1 LFNSLFKLGTSV
13 DYFPQNL
20 PPPFWLQ
27 YSPIWLHAW
36 KAGDGHLYFKIKLK
50 EMKTIFITG
59 ASTGLG
65 KAAAKLFA
73 ARGWKVI
80 ATMRKP
86 GNEKEL
92 TLIDNISL
100 LPLDVTNPAQVKET
114 VQKAIAGGNID
125 VVFNNAGY
133 GLMGPLE
140 PTTDEQLVR
149 QLDTNLLG
157 VIRVTQAFI
166 PYFREKQQGLF
177 ITTTSI
183 GGLITFPF
191 CSVYHATKWA
201 LEGWS
206 ESMAFE
212 LKKIG
217 VGIKTVSPGGI
228 KTDFLNRSAEIASLP
243 VYDEW
248 VKKLFAGFSEDHFA
262 TAEQIAEVVYEAATD
277 GKDKL
282 RYVAGEDAKALYAQR
297 LQLGDEAF
305 RKQMEQTFLG
315 A

>member
-1 LFNSLFKLGTSV
+1 MS
-13 DYFPQNL
+13 
-20 PPPFWLQ
+20 
-27 YSPIWLHAW
+27 
-36 KAGDGHLYFKIKLK
+36 
-50 EMKTIFITG
+50 KTIFITG
-59 ASTGLG
+59 ASAGLG
-65 KAAAKLFA
+65 KATAKLFA
-73 ARGWKVI
+73 AKGWNVI

-86 GNEKEL
+86 ENDKEL
-92 TLIDNISL
+92 SSINNITL
-100 LPLDVTNPAQVKET
+100 LPLDVTDTAQIKET
-114 VQKAIAGGNID
+114 VERAIALSDID

-140 PTTDEQLVR
+140 STSDEQLVR
-149 QLDTNLLG
+149 QINTNLLG

-166 PYFREKQQGLF
+166 PYFREKQKGLF

-191 CSVYHATKWA
+191 ASVYHATKWA

-228 KTDFLNRSAEIASLP
+228 KTDFLSRSADMSSHP
-243 VYDEW
+243 VYDKW
-248 VKKLFAGFSEDHFA
+248 MQQLFAGFSEDDFSS
-262 TAEQIAEVVYEAATD
+262 AEQIAEVVYEAATD
-277 GKDKL
+277 GKSKL

-297 LQLGDEAF
+297 LQAGDEAF
-305 RKQMEQTFLG
+305 RAQMEQTFLSN
-315 A
+315 

>member
-1 LFNSLFKLGTSV
+1 
-13 DYFPQNL
+13 
-20 PPPFWLQ
+20 
-27 YSPIWLHAW
+27 
-36 KAGDGHLYFKIKLK
+36 
-50 EMKTIFITG
+50 MKTIFITG

-65 KAAAKLFA
+65 KATAKLFA
-73 ARGWKVI
+73 AKGWKVI

-86 GNEKEL
+86 ENEKEL
-92 TLIDNISL
+92 SLIDNISL
-100 LPLDVTNPAQVKET
+100 LPLDVTNPDQIADT
-114 VQKAIAGGNID
+114 VEKAIAIGPVD

-140 PTTDEQLVR
+140 STTDEQLVR
-149 QLDTNLLG
+149 QLDTNILG
-157 VIRVTQAFI
+157 VIRVTKAFI
-166 PYFREKQQGLF
+166 PYFREKEAGLF
-177 ITTTSI
+177 ISTTSI

-191 CSVYHATKWA
+191 SSVYHATKWA

-212 LKKIG
+212 LGKIG

-228 KTDFLNRSAEIASLP
+228 KTDFLSRSADMSTHP
-243 VYDEW
+243 VYQKW
-248 VKKLFAGFSEDHFA
+248 VDRLFSGFNEDHF
-262 TAEQIAEVVYEAATD
+262 TSAEDIAAVVFEAATD

-305 RKQMEQTFLG
+305 RKQMAQTFLE

>member
-1 LFNSLFKLGTSV
+1 
-13 DYFPQNL
+13 
-20 PPPFWLQ
+20 
-27 YSPIWLHAW
+27 
-36 KAGDGHLYFKIKLK
+36 
-50 EMKTIFITG
+50 MKTIFITG

-65 KAAAKLFA
+65 KATAKLFA
-73 ARGWKVI
+73 AKGWKVI

-86 GNEKEL
+86 ENEKEL
-92 TLIDNISL
+92 SLIDNVSL
-100 LPLDVTNPAQVKET
+100 LPLDVTSLDQITDTVK
-114 VQKAIAGGNID
+114 KAIALGPVD

-140 PTTDEQLVR
+140 STTDEQLVR
-149 QLDTNLLG
+149 QLDTNILG

-166 PYFREKQQGLF
+166 PYFREKKSGLF
-177 ITTTSI
+177 ISTTSI

-191 CSVYHATKWA
+191 SSVYHATKWA

-212 LKKIG
+212 LGKIG

-228 KTDFLNRSAEIASLP
+228 KTDFLSRSADMSSHP
-243 VYDEW
+243 VYQKW
-248 VKKLFAGFSEDHFA
+248 VDKLFSGFNEDHF
-262 TAEQIAEVVYEAATD
+262 TSAEDIAAIVYEAATD

-305 RKQMEQTFLG
+305 RKQMAQTFLE